1 MKPIIPASAKK
12 IDDDLALGMKHL
24 AEANM
29 ALLRQRR
36 LIWRLAGKGDP
47 TSDAEALFAD
57 MIQTLRI
64 MRERLTILE
73 VAGNVSTSPL
83 APVSAPSMAKPT
95 TVEAPPA
102 RPKTAGTSGF

>member
-1 MKPIIPASAKK
+1 MKPKAPASAKQ

-36 LIWRLAGKGDP
+36 LIFRLSTRGEP
-47 TSDAEALFAD
+47 TFDAEALFAD
-57 MIQTLRI
+57 MLQTLRI

-73 VAGNVSTSPL
+73 VAGDVSKSPL
-83 APVSAPSMAKPT
+83 APTEAKPAT
-95 TVEAPPA
+95 ATVETASAA
-102 RPKTAGTSGF
+102 RLTTAANSGR

>member
-1 MKPIIPASAKK
+1 MKPTAPVSAKQ

-36 LIWRLAGKGDP
+36 LVLRLCAKGEP
-47 TSDAEALFAD
+47 TFDAEALFAD
-57 MIQTLRI
+57 MLQTLRI

-73 VAGNVSTSPL
+73 VAGDVSKSPL
-83 APVSAPSMAKPT
+83 ASPAVKPATT
-95 TVEAPPA
+95 TVETLAA
-102 RPKTAGTSGF
+102 RLRTAANSGR

>member
-1 MKPIIPASAKK
+1 MKPTAPASAKQ

-36 LIWRLAGKGDP
+36 LILRLSAKGEP
-47 TSDAEALFAD
+47 TFDAEALFAD
-57 MIQTLRI
+57 MLQTLRI

-73 VAGNVSTSPL
+73 VAGDASKSPL
-83 APVSAPSMAKPT
+83 GPAAPAPATT
-95 TVEAPPA
+95 TVETLAA
-102 RPKTAGTSGF
+102 RLKTAVNSGR